1 MRQLLQNVSTGD
13 ITLEEVPAPAREKG
27 ALLVATQ
34 FSIISAGT
42 ERAVMAMGNASLVG
56 KARARPDLVKKVLAS
71 AQEEGLTGT
80 IAKVRGRLG
89 EPNPLGYSLCGT
101 VLEACDGAPAGPG
114 DLVACGGAGLATHA
128 EIVSVPRLLC
138 ARVPEN
144 VTAENAAYTTVAAI
158 ALHGVRL
165 TAVGLGD
172 VVAVIGLGLVGQ
184 LTMDLVR
191 AAGCVALGVDP
202 HAGRVEL
209 ARSCGYFATTDPR
222 DLDAECRRLTQR
234 RGADGVLITAAS
246 KSAAPLATAL
256 EVAREKSVCCVVGDV
271 PIEIPRAAMF
281 AKEVQLVVSRSYG
294 PGRYDPAYE
303 RAGHDYPAGYVRWT
317 EGRNLDEAL
326 RLMATGQLDPSRLT
340 THTVDLRDG
349 ASAYD
354 LLTGDEPALGI
365 LLRYSGG
372 ADPTK
377 RSLAPVPTSRR
388 RLPGRSGRPRI
399 GMIGAGMFARSVL
412 LPTLARHAEIVA
424 VATSTGHSAH
434 ASATRFGARLAT
446 TDPDEVLQSPD
457 VDAVVIA
464 TRHDTHA
471 EYVTRALA
479 AGKHVFVEKPLALTR
494 PSWWQWRPRAPAPT
508 PSSWSG
514 STAGSRRC
522 APVCARRWAGEARSS
537 SAIG

>member
-1 MRQLLQNVSTGD
+1 
-13 ITLEEVPAPAREKG
+13 
-27 ALLVATQ
+27 
-34 FSIISAGT
+34 
-42 ERAVMAMGNASLVG
+42 
-56 KARARPDLVKKVLAS
+56 
-71 AQEEGLTGT
+71 
-80 IAKVRGRLG
+80 
-89 EPNPLGYSLCGT
+89 
-101 VLEACDGAPAGPG
+101 
-114 DLVACGGAGLATHA
+114 
-128 EIVSVPRLLC
+128 
-138 ARVPEN
+138 
-144 VTAENAAYTTVAAI
+144 
-158 ALHGVRL
+158 
-165 TAVGLGD
+165 
-172 VVAVIGLGLVGQ
+172 
-184 LTMDLVR
+184 
-191 AAGCVALGVDP
+191 
-202 HAGRVEL
+202 
-209 ARSCGYFATTDPR
+209 
-222 DLDAECRRLTQR
+222 
-234 RGADGVLITAAS
+234 
-246 KSAAPLATAL
+246 
-256 EVAREKSVCCVVGDV
+256 
-271 PIEIPRAAMF
+271 MF

-479 AGKHVFVEKPLALTR
+479 AGKHVFVEKPLALNEAELVAVEAASASSNAILMVGFNRRFSPHVHQSRAALGGRGPLIISYRVNAGRVPRTDWTR
-494 PSWWQWRPRAPAPT
+494 DPAIGGGRIVGEGCHFVDVAAALVCGHPRLVNAVAL
-508 PSSWSG
+508 
-514 STAGSRRC
+514 AG
-522 APVCARRWAGEARSS
+522 AGEAREDAVAATFAFDDGSIAQLIYS
-537 SAIG
+537 AVGDPSLPKERFEVLSEAGAAVSEDFRELTVFSGGKRVMTKGTRDKGHKQELEVFVAACRTGVQPWPVADMAAVTRATFAMRDAIGSA